1 MCPWCYLGKRR
12 LETALGQFQHRDE
25 VEVLWHSFELD
36 PGAPQHRDEPPAEHL
51 QRKYGMSAD
60 QVKASWARLTA
71 LAAAEGLDYRLETT
85 QGGSTLDAH
94 RLIHLAREHGL
105 QDAVKE
111 RLMRAYFSEGA
122 AIGDP
127 DTLARL
133 GVDAGLP
140 ADEVAQTLAGDR
152 FTAEVRDDEHRAQLL
167 GITGVPFFVID
178 ERYGVSGAQSAD
190 HLLAALNAAWAER
203 VPATP

>member
-1 MCPWCYLGKRR
+1 VCPWCYLGKRR
-12 LETALGQFQHRDE
+12 LETALGQFEHRDE
-25 VEVLWHSFELD
+25 VEVLWRSFELD
-36 PGAPQHRDEPPAEHL
+36 PGAPQRREGSPAEHL
-51 QRKYGMSAD
+51 QRKYGMSAG
-60 QVKASWARLTA
+60 QVMASWARLTT
-71 LAAAEGLDYRLETT
+71 LAAAEGLDYRLDNT
-85 QGGSTLDAH
+85 QGGSSFDAH
-94 RLIHLAREHGL
+94 RLIHLGREHGL

-122 AIGDP
+122 PIGDP

-133 GVDAGLP
+133 GVDAGLA
-140 ADEVAQTLAGDR
+140 ADEIAETLAGDR

-190 HLLAALNAAWAER
+190 HLLGALNAAWAER
-203 VPATP
+203 VPATS